1 MKAYIETTVTDF
13 AKNAMSDYIEETV
26 TNRAI
31 PAFQDGLKP
40 VQRKILWAM
49 YKMGLFYNLSHK
61 KSAKVTGEV
70 IAKYN
75 PHGDCLSGD
84 TKIYATDG
92 NIYEIKDLIGKEL
105 EVWCW
110 DKETNSIV
118 SAKAE
123 NFRTVSKDNLYT
135 IEFSNGTTLKASGNH
150 PILLENG
157 TYCSVENLK
166 ENTPVYG
173 GYLNLDIERPYYIL
187 NQKYEDFQRVQKRVL
202 TNNSLDNKTVIH
214 HKDHNPKNN
223 KLENLEILSR
233 GEHALHHKDYL
244 TGLSNGIKTMFQS
257 GETDIRKQMR
267 AKNSELMKQY
277 NQLRPIL
284 MALKYRDWM
293 KENNI
298 EISIENYEKFR
309 LNLPKSRGTPHFDK
323 LSKYG
328 IITIEDF
335 LKINREDYH
344 IKYDKPFSTEK
355 NDTKKCQ
362 SKKLAT
368 FDSKAHLSK
377 ALNYVRQCLK
387 IGDYQLLNYE
397 NYRDKEKCLKIDTIR
412 NLIGIKELFEY
423 SPSQFLF
430 VKKITK
436 ETGSFTLYDFTVPK
450 YENMMVMLSNHSF
463 LIVHNSSAYMAMGNM
478 AQAFQK
484 YNFIDGQGNWGAWSG
499 ELPAASRYTEC
510 RLSELAQTCLLDKDY
525 LKVVP
530 MVDNY
535 DGTEKEPAYLPARLP
550 FILLLNI
557 SGIATAV
564 RTGLPSF
571 DLKALTEV
579 CIDYLKTG
587 KMKTNEIIPI
597 TTINGGKCISTKE
610 EQLEFY
616 NTGSGVL
623 KFQPS
628 YIMGK
633 DRMIIT
639 GVQDDFNFEKVSDN
653 LLDLPEIKSVK
664 DEGSTEIK
672 IGVYFKGNLDQKA
685 LDKIISKTQTKCI
698 YSTNILINKVNEEN
712 VPKAKYKE
720 TNIYSLVKNWCKFRV
735 GLEIKHLKNQICEID
750 SDLKYQNTLLLAEKN
765 LDIIFQSLKDKDP
778 KSYLLGK
785 LRCSEEEIDII
796 LNLAV
801 KRLSRLSTLETEKK
815 IADLENQKSDLQ
827 KKLEKPEKEVIKD
840 LSKLKEKFG

>member
-92 NIYEIKDLIGKEL
+92 NIYEIKDLVGKEL

-173 GYLNLDIERPYYIL
+173 GYLNFEDL
-187 NQKYEDFQRVQKRVL
+187 NF
-202 TNNSLDNKTVIH
+202 
-214 HKDHNPKNN
+214 
-223 KLENLEILSR
+223 
-233 GEHALHHKDYL
+233 
-244 TGLSNGIKTMFQS
+244 
-257 GETDIRKQMR
+257 
-267 AKNSELMKQY
+267 
-277 NQLRPIL
+277 
-284 MALKYRDWM
+284 
-293 KENNI
+293 
-298 EISIENYEKFR
+298 
-309 LNLPKSRGTPHFDK
+309 
-323 LSKYG
+323 SK
-328 IITIEDF
+328 
-335 LKINREDYH
+335 
-344 IKYDKPFSTEK
+344 
-355 NDTKKCQ
+355 
-362 SKKLAT
+362 
-368 FDSKAHLSK
+368 
-377 ALNYVRQCLK
+377 
-387 IGDYQLLNYE
+387 
-397 NYRDKEKCLKIDTIR
+397 
-412 NLIGIKELFEY
+412 
-423 SPSQFLF
+423 FLF

-579 CIDYLKTG
+579 CIEYLKTG
-587 KMKTNEIIPI
+587 KMKTDEIIPI

-616 NTGSGVL
+616 KTGSGVL

-712 VPKAKYKE
+712 VPKAKYRE
-720 TNIYSLVKNWCKFRV
+720 TNIYSLIKNWCKFRV
-735 GLEIKHLKNQICEID
+735 GLEIKHLKNQICEIS
-750 SDLKYQNTLLLAEKN
+750 SDLKYQNTLLLAGKN

>member
-1 MKAYIETTVTDF
+1 MKPYIETTVTDF

-75 PHGDCLSGD
+75 PHGD
-84 TKIYATDG
+84 
-92 NIYEIKDLIGKEL
+92 
-105 EVWCW
+105 
-110 DKETNSIV
+110 
-118 SAKAE
+118 
-123 NFRTVSKDNLYT
+123 
-135 IEFSNGTTLKASGNH
+135 
-150 PILLENG
+150 
-157 TYCSVENLK
+157 
-166 ENTPVYG
+166 
-173 GYLNLDIERPYYIL
+173 
-187 NQKYEDFQRVQKRVL
+187 
-202 TNNSLDNKTVIH
+202 
-214 HKDHNPKNN
+214 
-223 KLENLEILSR
+223 
-233 GEHALHHKDYL
+233 
-244 TGLSNGIKTMFQS
+244 
-257 GETDIRKQMR
+257 
-267 AKNSELMKQY
+267 
-277 NQLRPIL
+277 
-284 MALKYRDWM
+284 
-293 KENNI
+293 
-298 EISIENYEKFR
+298 
-309 LNLPKSRGTPHFDK
+309 
-323 LSKYG
+323 
-328 IITIEDF
+328 
-335 LKINREDYH
+335 
-344 IKYDKPFSTEK
+344 
-355 NDTKKCQ
+355 
-362 SKKLAT
+362 
-368 FDSKAHLSK
+368 
-377 ALNYVRQCLK
+377 
-387 IGDYQLLNYE
+387 
-397 NYRDKEKCLKIDTIR
+397 
-412 NLIGIKELFEY
+412 
-423 SPSQFLF
+423 
-430 VKKITK
+430 
-436 ETGSFTLYDFTVPK
+436 
-450 YENMMVMLSNHSF
+450 
-463 LIVHNSSAYMAMGNM
+463 SSAYMAMGNM

-535 DGTEKEPAYLPARLP
+535 DGTEKEPVYLPARLP

-571 DLKALTEV
+571 DLKALAEV

-587 KMKTNEIIPI
+587 KMKTDEIIPI

-616 NTGSGVL
+616 KTGSGVL

-720 TNIYSLVKNWCKFRV
+720 TNIYSLIKNWCKFRV
-735 GLEIKHLKNQICEID
+735 G
-750 SDLKYQNTLLLAEKN
+750 
-765 LDIIFQSLKDKDP
+765 
-778 KSYLLGK
+778 
-785 LRCSEEEIDII
+785 
-796 LNLAV
+796 
-801 KRLSRLSTLETEKK
+801 
-815 IADLENQKSDLQ
+815 
-827 KKLEKPEKEVIKD
+827 
-840 LSKLKEKFG
+840 

>member
-70 IAKYN
+70 IAKYH
-75 PHGDCLSGD
+75 PHGDCLDGE
-84 TKIYATDG
+84 TEIYSASG
-92 NIYEIKDLIGKEL
+92 NIYKIKDLVGKEFP
-105 EVWCW
+105 VWCW
-110 DKETNSIV
+110 DKDKKSLVTQI
-118 SAKAE
+118 AT
-123 NFRTVSKDNLYT
+123 NFRTVKKDNLYT
-135 IEFSNGTTLKASGNH
+135 INLSNGGKIRASGNH
-150 PILLENG
+150 PILMENCE
-157 TYCSVENLK
+157 YKKVEDLQINDCIF
-166 ENTPVYG
+166 G
-173 GYLNLDIERPYYIL
+173 GFV
-187 NQKYEDFQRVQKRVL
+187 NQH
-202 TNNSLDNKTVIH
+202 S
-214 HKDHNPKNN
+214 
-223 KLENLEILSR
+223 
-233 GEHALHHKDYL
+233 GEAIFSKG
-244 TGLSNGIKTMFQS
+244 GLSIDK
-257 GETDIRKQMR
+257 
-267 AKNSELMKQY
+267 
-277 NQLRPIL
+277 
-284 MALKYRDWM
+284 
-293 KENNI
+293 I
-298 EISIENYEKFR
+298 E
-309 LNLPKSRGTPHFDK
+309 
-323 LSKYG
+323 
-328 IITIEDF
+328 
-335 LKINREDYH
+335 
-344 IKYDKPFSTEK
+344 
-355 NDTKKCQ
+355 
-362 SKKLAT
+362 
-368 FDSKAHLSK
+368 
-377 ALNYVRQCLK
+377 
-387 IGDYQLLNYE
+387 
-397 NYRDKEKCLKIDTIR
+397 
-412 NLIGIKELFEY
+412 
-423 SPSQFLF
+423 
-430 VKKITK
+430 K
-436 ETGSFTLYDFTVPK
+436 ETGDFLLYDFTVPVF
-450 YENMMVMLSNHSF
+450 ENMMIKTSENSF
-463 LIVHNSSAYMAMGNM
+463 AIVHNSAVYQAMGNM

-535 DGTEKEPAYLPARLP
+535 DGTEKEPVYLPARLP

-571 DLKALTEV
+571 DLKALAEV

-587 KMKTNEIIPI
+587 KMKTDEIIPI

-616 NTGSGVL
+616 KTGSGVL

-720 TNIYSLVKNWCKFRV
+720 TNIYSLIKNWCKFRV

-750 SDLKYQNTLLLAEKN
+750 SDLKYQNTLLLAGKN

>member
-75 PHGDCLSGD
+75 PHGD
-84 TKIYATDG
+84 
-92 NIYEIKDLIGKEL
+92 
-105 EVWCW
+105 
-110 DKETNSIV
+110 
-118 SAKAE
+118 
-123 NFRTVSKDNLYT
+123 
-135 IEFSNGTTLKASGNH
+135 
-150 PILLENG
+150 
-157 TYCSVENLK
+157 
-166 ENTPVYG
+166 
-173 GYLNLDIERPYYIL
+173 
-187 NQKYEDFQRVQKRVL
+187 
-202 TNNSLDNKTVIH
+202 
-214 HKDHNPKNN
+214 
-223 KLENLEILSR
+223 
-233 GEHALHHKDYL
+233 
-244 TGLSNGIKTMFQS
+244 
-257 GETDIRKQMR
+257 
-267 AKNSELMKQY
+267 
-277 NQLRPIL
+277 
-284 MALKYRDWM
+284 
-293 KENNI
+293 
-298 EISIENYEKFR
+298 
-309 LNLPKSRGTPHFDK
+309 
-323 LSKYG
+323 
-328 IITIEDF
+328 
-335 LKINREDYH
+335 
-344 IKYDKPFSTEK
+344 
-355 NDTKKCQ
+355 
-362 SKKLAT
+362 
-368 FDSKAHLSK
+368 
-377 ALNYVRQCLK
+377 
-387 IGDYQLLNYE
+387 
-397 NYRDKEKCLKIDTIR
+397 
-412 NLIGIKELFEY
+412 
-423 SPSQFLF
+423 
-430 VKKITK
+430 
-436 ETGSFTLYDFTVPK
+436 
-450 YENMMVMLSNHSF
+450 
-463 LIVHNSSAYMAMGNM
+463 SSAYMAMGNM

-535 DGTEKEPAYLPARLP
+535 DGTEKEPVYLPARLP

-571 DLKALTEV
+571 DLKALAEV

-587 KMKTNEIIPI
+587 KMKTDEIIPI

-616 NTGSGVL
+616 KTGSGVL

-628 YIMGK
+628 YIIGK

-672 IGVYFKGNLDQKA
+672 IGVYFKGNLDQKT

-720 TNIYSLVKNWCKFRV
+720 TNIYSLIKNWCKFRV

-750 SDLKYQNTLLLAEKN
+750 SDLKYQNTLLLAGKN

-778 KSYLLGK
+778 KSYLLER